1 MSLLGRVTESLGRWY
16 LDQRAAERSPG
27 YNLYG
32 PPWQR
37 DKPRWLDRNIGSYRQ
52 AYASQVAVYAC
63 IMARAS
69 AVSSAPVRVYEER
82 EGDPQELPKHPLRQ
96 LMIRPNPMTSE
107 AEWLLLTQVL
117 MDATGFAAIQKVRN
131 SGGQVIQLWHL
142 RSDWLKE
149 VKRNQRPSDWEYRV
163 PGIEPILLKAE
174 DVLIIAGGPST
185 DLGVTGMSPIAVALR
200 EVGIDNAMTDFLK
213 LFVDTGGVPINAL
226 VMKDALRDQAQ
237 ADFHR
242 ELWQAAFG
250 GFRNWGKVPI
260 LSGGMDVKKIG
271 SSIDELAYP
280 QLRALTE
287 AHICSAF
294 RVPPIIAGV
303 QAGIEASTYSNYEQ
317 ARKAFFEDTVSGLWM
332 RLDGALTRGLL
343 AEFSDDETISL
354 EFDLSGVAALQE
366 DKQQIWERAGAA
378 LSRGAITVN
387 QFQAMVGLPGI
398 ENGDILY
405 LPISVQPTRP
415 EDLPALADMTA
426 EPPQPAP
433 AALQGG
439 SDGQAGDDAA
449 SPAGA
454 GDDSGDG
461 KDAAGSRGARPEV
474 RAIELPPEV
483 RSRISTANR
492 RAISRLTAK
501 HAPRLRAMFKRQ
513 GKTVAA
519 AVAKR
524 ADLSLETRDAIEIP
538 WDDLDKEMLR
548 ELNALYQAAG
558 QLAASGASTAVGV
571 GVSWDLANPWV
582 RQTLNELSLRVVGIN
597 ETTRAD
603 VADLVTAGLNEGLS
617 LKDIADS
624 LTGLFE
630 ESYRGRAVAIAQTEA
645 MYSYGL
651 ASLRGYRE
659 SGVVSEVQFFDNPE
673 HDTDPSPIDLLTCS
687 QRNGLVV
694 PLEDAQIHLD
704 SEHPRG
710 SLALAAAN
718 VLTAT
723 GTI

>member
-1 MSLLGRVTESLGRWY
+1 MSLFGRVTESVGRWF
-16 LDQRAAERSPG
+16 LEQRAAEPSIG

-32 PPWQR
+32 PKWQQ
-37 DKPRWLDRNIGSYRQ
+37 DKPRWLDRNIGNYRK

-63 IMARAS
+63 IMARAT
-69 AVSSAPVRVYEER
+69 AVSSAPVRVYEEQ
-82 EGDPQELPKHPLRQ
+82 EGDPKELPKHPLRR
-96 LMIRPNPMTSE
+96 LMSRPGPMTSE

-131 SGGQVIQLWHL
+131 SSGHVIQLWHL
-142 RSDWLKE
+142 RSDWLQE

-163 PGIEPILLKAE
+163 PGISPILLKAE

-226 VMKDALRDQAQ
+226 VMKDAIRDQAQ

-343 AEFSDDETISL
+343 PEFETDEAISL

-366 DKQQIWERAGAA
+366 DKQKIWERAGEA

-387 QFQAMVGLPGI
+387 QFHAAVGLPGLGKD
-398 ENGDILY
+398 GDVLY
-405 LPISVQPTRP
+405 LPISVQPIRP
-415 EDLPALADMTA
+415 KDLAGLADQTA
-426 EPPQPAP
+426 EPPQPVP
-433 AALQGG
+433 AALGGGKDDNQGG
-439 SDGQAGDDAA
+439 DSGGNAD
-449 SPAGA
+449 
-454 GDDSGDG
+454 DDSKEGET
-461 KDAAGSRGARPEV
+461 ARSHNPDLREGRRESV
-474 RAIELPPEV
+474 VVPVETRA
-483 RSRISTANR
+483 RIATANR

-513 GKTVAA
+513 GKVVAA

-524 ADLSLETRDAIEIP
+524 SDLTLETRDALEIP

-548 ELNALYQAAG
+548 ELNALYAAAG
-558 QLAASGASTAVGV
+558 ELAASGASTAVGFE
-571 GVSWDLANPWV
+571 VSWNVANPWV
-582 RQTLNELSLRVVGIN
+582 RQTLNELALRVVGIN
-597 ETTRAD
+597 ETTRQD
-603 VADLVTAGLNEGLS
+603 VSSLIAAGLAAGLS
-617 LKDIADS
+617 LKDIAAS
-624 LTGLFE
+624 ISGLFAE
-630 ESYRGRAVAIAQTEA
+630 TYQGRAMTIARTES

-651 ASLRGYRE
+651 ASLMGYE
-659 SGVVSEVQFFDNPE
+659 DSGVVQEVEIYDNPD
-673 HDTDPSPIDLLTCS
+673 HDDDPSPIDGLTCA
-687 QRNGLVV
+687 QRNGLKVT
-694 PLEDAQIHLD
+694 LEQARVHLD
-704 SEHPRG
+704 SEHPNG
-710 SLALAAAN
+710 TISLAP
-718 VLTAT
+718 VLVRPL
-723 GTI
+723 GS

>member
-1 MSLLGRVTESLGRWY
+1 MSLLGRVTGSLGRWIIE
-16 LDQRAAERSPG
+16 QRAVESSPG
-27 YNLYG
+27 YNLYA
-32 PPWQR
+32 PKWQQ
-37 DKPRWLDRNIGSYRQ
+37 DTPRWLDRNIGNYRK

-63 IMARAS
+63 IMARAN
-69 AVSSAPVRVYEER
+69 AVSSAPVRVYQEQ
-82 EGDPQELPKHPLRQ
+82 EGDPRELPKHPLRR
-96 LMIRPNPMTSE
+96 LMVQPNPMTSE

-142 RSDWLKE
+142 RSDWLQE
-149 VKRNQRPSDWEYRV
+149 VKRNQRPSDWEYQV
-163 PGIEPILLKAE
+163 PGIKPIELKAE

-226 VMKDALRDQAQ
+226 VMKDALKDQAA
-237 ADFHR
+237 ADWHR

-343 AEFSDDETISL
+343 PEFASDESVSL

-366 DKQQIWERAGAA
+366 DKQKVWERALDA
-378 LSRGAITVN
+378 LSRGGITIN
-387 QFQAMVGLPGI
+387 QFHAAVGLPGLGGD
-398 ENGDILY
+398 GDILY
-405 LPISVQPTRP
+405 LPISVQPIRP
-415 EDLPALADMTA
+415 EDLAGLADQTV
-426 EPPQPAP
+426 EPPQPVP
-433 AALQGG
+433 AALGG
-439 SDGQAGDDAA
+439 GNNSQAGDDATA
-449 SPAGA
+449 TADA
-454 GDDSGDG
+454 A
-461 KDAAGSRGARPEV
+461 DAAGDSEAAPGSRDQRPEV
-474 RAIELPPEV
+474 RAVELPPEL
-483 RSRISTANR
+483 RGRIATANR

-513 GKTVAA
+513 GKAVAA

-524 ADLSLETRDAIEIP
+524 SDLSLETRDALEIP
-538 WDDLDKEMLR
+538 WDDLDQEMLR
-548 ELNALYQAAG
+548 ELNALYAAAG
-558 QLAASGASTAVGV
+558 ELAASGVGTAVGFE
-571 GVSWDLANPWV
+571 VSWNVANPWV
-582 RQTLNELSLRVVGIN
+582 RQTLAELAQRVIGTN
-597 ETTRAD
+597 KTTRQD
-603 VADLVTAGLNEGLS
+603 VSALVAAGLDEGLS
-617 LKDIADS
+617 LKDIAS
-624 LTGLFE
+624 SISGLFE
-630 ESYRGRAVAIAQTEA
+630 ETYRGRAMTIARTES

-651 ASLRGYRE
+651 ASLMGYRV
-659 SGVVSEVQFFDNPE
+659 SGVVDQVELYDNPE
-673 HDTDPSPIDLLTCS
+673 HDTDPSPIDGLTCA
-687 QRNGLVV
+687 QRNGLKVSLDQARV
-694 PLEDAQIHLD
+694 HLD
-704 SEHPRG
+704 SEHPNG
-710 SLALAAAN
+710 TISLAP
-718 VLTAT
+718 VLVRPL
-723 GTI
+723 GQ

>member
-1 MSLLGRVTESLGRWY
+1 MALLDRITGSLGRIVE
-16 LDQRAAERSPG
+16 QRMAVISSPG
-27 YNLYG
+27 YNLYA
-32 PPWQR
+32 PKWQQ
-37 DKPRWLDRNIGSYRQ
+37 DKPRWLDRNIGNYRQ
-52 AYASQVAVYAC
+52 TYASQVAVYAC

-69 AVSSAPVRVYEER
+69 AVSSAPVRVYEEQD
-82 EGDPQELPKHPLRQ
+82 GDPKELPKHPLRQ
-96 LMIRPNPMTSE
+96 LMNRPNPMTSE

-117 MDATGFAAIQKVRN
+117 MDATGFAAVQKVRN
-131 SGGQVIQLWHL
+131 SSGQVVQLWHL
-142 RSDWLKE
+142 RSDWLQE
-149 VKRNQRPSDWEYRV
+149 IKRNQRPSDWEYRV

-226 VMKDALRDQAQ
+226 VMKDAIRDQAA

-242 ELWQAAFG
+242 DLWQAAFG

-303 QAGIEASTYSNYEQ
+303 QAGIDASTYSNYEQ

-332 RLDGALTRGLL
+332 RMDGALTRGLL
-343 AEFSDDETISL
+343 AEFGDDESISL

-366 DKQQIWERAGAA
+366 DKQQVWERNRAA
-378 LSRGAITVN
+378 LTSGAITVN
-387 QFQAMVGLPGI
+387 QFHAAVGLPGLGKD
-398 ENGDILY
+398 GDILY
-405 LPISVQPTRP
+405 LPISVQPIRP
-415 EDLPALADMTA
+415 EDLAGLADLTA
-426 EPPQPAP
+426 EPPQPVP

-439 SDGQAGDDAA
+439 NDAQDDDDAA
-449 SPAGA
+449 PAAGSGA
-454 GDDSGDG
+454 AAEDDE
-461 KDAAGSRGARPEV
+461 DAAGSRSARHEL
-474 RAIELPPEV
+474 RAVELPPEV
-483 RSRISTANR
+483 RGRISTANR

-513 GKTVAA
+513 GKAVAA

-524 ADLSLETRDAIEIP
+524 SDLTMETRDALEIP

-558 QLAASGASTAVGV
+558 SLAASGASTAVGFE
-571 GVSWDLANPWV
+571 VSWNVANPWV
-582 RQTLNELSLRVVGIN
+582 RQTLNELALRVVGIN
-597 ETTRAD
+597 ETTRQD
-603 VADLVTAGLNEGLS
+603 VSSLVAAGLDEGLS
-617 LKDIADS
+617 LKDIAS
-624 LTGLFE
+624 SISGLFE
-630 ESYRGRAVAIAQTEA
+630 ATYAGRAMTIARTES

-651 ASLRGYRE
+651 ASLRGYQE
-659 SGVVSEVQFFDNPE
+659 SGVVDSVELYDNPD
-673 HDTDPSPIDLLTCS
+673 HDDDPSPIDGLTCA
-687 QRNGLVV
+687 QRNGLQVS
-694 PLEDAQIHLD
+694 LDQAQVHLD
-704 SEHPRG
+704 SEHPNGTMAVAPVLVRPLG
-710 SLALAAAN
+710 S
-718 VLTAT
+718 
-723 GTI
+723 